1 MRLARVVGAVGRV
14 LITVGV
20 LVLAFVAYQLWGT
33 GLQEARAQSQLEAEF
48 EAALTPTTVP
58 GTTTT
63 TTTGPE
69 PTTTTTTTAPPPVK
83 GDAVAR
89 LQIPRIGVD
98 KVVVEGV
105 SLDDLK
111 RGPGH
116 FPGTPLPGELGNSAI
131 AGHRTTYGAPFY
143 DIGELEEG
151 DEILVTT
158 PRGEFRYLVSSV
170 TVVRPDQVE
179 VLDPSDDARLTLTT
193 CHPRFSARQRLIV
206 VATLDGEALEP
217 ATPPEAPTLPA
228 LPDDGPDGD
237 DPDGDDPE
245 SDDEQEGDDPAGT
258 GGDRVISGQV
268 IGENAAAGLSGD
280 PTARVPALLWGLAA
294 ATIWLAAWFV
304 STRWRRW
311 PPYLLAFPFFAVAL
325 FLCFEQVG
333 RLFPANI

>member
-1 MRLARVVGAVGRV
+1 MRLARVVGGIGRT
-14 LITVGV
+14 LITIGV

-48 EAALTPTTVP
+48 EASLAAPTTTAPPVTS
-58 GTTTT
+58 TTVDRPE
-63 TTTGPE
+63 PE
-69 PTTTTTTTAPPPVK
+69 PTTTTEAPPPPLE

-89 LQIPRIGVD
+89 LRIPRIGVD

-116 FPGTPLPGELGNSAI
+116 YPGTPMPGEQGNAAI

-143 DIGELEEG
+143 DLSELDPG
-151 DEILVTT
+151 DEIIATT
-158 PRGEFRYLVSSV
+158 RRGQFRYVVESV

-179 VLDPSDDARLTLTT
+179 VLDQTDDARLTLTT

-206 VATLDGEALEP
+206 VATLEGEALEP
-217 ATPPEAPTLPA
+217 ATPPTPVV
-228 LPDDGPDGD
+228 LPDELSDDGDDGD
-237 DPDGDDPE
+237 DPVGTDDDP
-245 SDDEQEGDDPAGT
+245 
-258 GGDRVISGQV
+258 VVSGQV
-268 IGENAAAGLSGD
+268 IGENAAAGLAGD
-280 PTARVPALLWGLAA
+280 PTARVPALLWASVAGA
-294 ATIWLAAWFV
+294 IWLAAWVV
-304 STRWRRW
+304 SRRWRRW
-311 PPYLLAFPFFAVAL
+311 PPYVLAFPFFAVAL